1 MSVVVF
7 DYGAGNLFNI
17 TLALR
22 SQGLNTEVVDSIPQT
37 SEFDGLVLPGV
48 GNFRP
53 AISRLRQYRD
63 RIAEAAKQGK
73 PVLGICLG
81 MQLLFESSEEGPAE
95 GLGLV
100 KGNVVRLPDSVK
112 IPHMGWNRL
121 NVTKPNGVLEGIGDG
136 SWCYFVHSY
145 YPHADE
151 SIVAARTEYGVVFPS
166 VIEAEGLIGTQF
178 HPEKSGK
185 TGFALLRNFAR
196 ILRR

>member
-1 MSVVVF
+1 LNVAIF

-17 TLALR
+17 AIALR
-22 SQGLNTEVVDSIPQT
+22 RQGLDAKVVGSIPQP

-53 AISRLRQYRD
+53 AMSRLGQYRD
-63 RIAEAAKQGK
+63 RVAELTRQGR

-100 KGNVVRLPDSVK
+100 KGRVARLPDSVK
-112 IPHMGWNRL
+112 IPHMGWNQL
-121 NVTKPNGVLEGIGDG
+121 NISKPNGILEGIGDG

-145 YPHADE
+145 YPQTNE
-151 SIVAARTEYGVVFPS
+151 SIIAARTDYGVTFPS
-166 VIEAEGLIGTQF
+166 VIESESLIGTQF

-185 TGFALLRNFAR
+185 IGAALLRNFAR
-196 ILRR
+196 TLRR